1 MEKCDSN
8 SNSLNSSTSKKLLK
22 KKKKERLSKIQ
33 FEIPDDEKNQDF
45 YKKYI
50 EMLEKTIEELIQK
63 NQEYEEKIK
72 KLSDLENSYYELKI
86 ENLEYQKFKKL
97 SSKFAKEQTNA
108 SNTILQTK
116 NYVCPNSYCIANCV
130 ALAHLQKN
138 YDKLLIDNSRLKQE
152 NLSYKYNI

>member
-1 MEKCDSN
+1 MERYEEN
-8 SNSLNSSTSKKLLK
+8 SNSHNSSTSKKLIK
-22 KKKKERLSKIQ
+22 KKKKESISKVQ
-33 FEIPDDEKNQDF
+33 FEIPDDEKNKDF

-50 EMLEKTIEELIQK
+50 ERLEKTIEELVQK
-63 NQEYEEKIK
+63 NQEYEEKLK
-72 KLSDLENSYYELKI
+72 QFSELENSYYELKM

-97 SSKFAKEQTNA
+97 SSKFTKEQINT
-108 SNTILQTK
+108 SNTIFQTK